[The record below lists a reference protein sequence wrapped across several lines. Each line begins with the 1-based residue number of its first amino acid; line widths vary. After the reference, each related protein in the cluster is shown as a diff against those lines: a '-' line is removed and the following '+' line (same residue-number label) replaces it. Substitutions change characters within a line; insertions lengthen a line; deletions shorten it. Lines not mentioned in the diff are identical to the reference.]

1 MYKLSHDTCIK
12 IYRKRGDAREEAKA
26 LKHGAGT
33 NYLPEL
39 YKTGRNYNVMEYI
52 DGKPLDVYLKQRKVL
67 SKVLAKEL
75 VLMLKVLEHIQF
87 NRIDARLR
95 HIFVKDDQK
104 IKVIDHVSA
113 FRYKTDYPIHL
124 YRGLKKLGHLPVFL
138 QQLEELDPD
147 LFKRWEKARM
157 LK

>member
-1 MYKLSHDTCIK
+1 M
-12 IYRKRGDAREEAKA
+12 
-26 LKHGAGT
+26 
-33 NYLPEL
+33 
-39 YKTGRNYNVMEYI
+39 
-52 DGKPLDVYLKQRKVL
+52 KQRKVL